1 MPEAPEAIPIENPAT
16 GEVIERL
23 ELAGP
28 AAVDAAV
35 AAARKAQ
42 PEWGSATPGERA
54 AVLNRVA
61 VLLEERAEEFAVA
74 ETRQCGKPIR
84 LSREFDVPGTSDN
97 AAFFAAAARVLEG
110 KASGEYSADHTSSIR
125 REPLGVVGS
134 IAPWN
139 YPLNMAGWKIF
150 PALAAGNAVVIKP
163 AEITPLT
170 TLMLAR
176 LFEEAGLPDGV
187 LTVLV
192 GTGPVVGEALVS
204 HPDVDMVSF
213 TGSTPVGKRVAELA
227 ARGPR
232 RVHLELGGK
241 APFVVFDDA
250 DLEAAVHGAVAG
262 ALINGGQDCTAA
274 TRAYVQRPL
283 YDRFVAGVADVLDTV
298 RMGDPADPA
307 TDLGS
312 LISAAQAERVH
323 GFVSRALAAGV
334 RAVRGGTG
342 PATELSPAFY
352 PPTLLV
358 DAARDAE
365 IVRDEVFGPVLVV
378 LPFDTDDQGLA
389 LANDTRFGL
398 AASAWTRDVYRAG
411 RASRE
416 LAAGC
421 VWINDHIPIV
431 SEMPHGG
438 IKASGYGKD
447 MSAYA
452 LEEYTSVKHVMS
464 DNTGRARKDWHRTVF
479 SGTAEQRAAPKPAE
493 PHV

>member
-1 MPEAPEAIPIENPAT
+1 MTELLTVTGPAT
-16 GEVIERL
+16 GDVL
-23 ELAGP
+23 AELP
-28 AAVDAAV
+28 AATAADVDTAV
-35 AAARKAQ
+35 GRARKAQ
-42 PEWGSATPGERA
+42 REWGATAPGERA
-54 AVLNRVA
+54 AVLLRVA
-61 VLLEERAEEFAVA
+61 ALIEAHAEELALT

-84 LSREFDVPGTSDN
+84 LSREFDVPGTADN
-97 AAFFAAAARVLEG
+97 AAFFAGASRAMEG
-110 KASGEYSADHTSSIR
+110 KAAAEYSADHTSAIR
-125 REPLGVVGS
+125 RDPVGVVGS

-139 YPLNMAGWKIF
+139 YPLQMAGWKLF
-150 PALAAGNAVVIKP
+150 PALATGNAVVIKP

-170 TLMLAR
+170 TLRLAE
-176 LFEEAGLPDGV
+176 LCAEAGLPDGV

-192 GTGPVVGEALVS
+192 GTGPVAGEALVS
-204 HPDVDMVSF
+204 HPGIDMVSF
-213 TGSTPVGKRVAELA
+213 TGSTAVGKRVAQLA
-227 ARGPR
+227 AQAPK

-250 DLEAAVHGAVAG
+250 DLEAAMHGAVAG

-283 YDRFVAGVADVLDTV
+283 YDAFVDGVADLFGTV
-298 RMGDPADPA
+298 RMGDPEDPA

-312 LISAAQAERVH
+312 LISRAQAERVH
-323 GFVSRALAAGV
+323 GFVSRAATAGARIV
-334 RAVRGGTG
+334 GGRAPEG
-342 PATELSPAFY
+342 AFHE
-352 PPTLLV
+352 PTLV
-358 DAARDAE
+358 VGAAQDAE

-378 LPFDTDDQGLA
+378 LPFDSDDDGLA
-389 LANDTRFGL
+389 LANDTRYGL

-438 IKASGYGKD
+438 VKASGYGKD
-447 MSAYA
+447 MSSYA

-464 DNTGRARKDWHRTVF
+464 DNTGEARKSWHRTVF
-479 SGTAEQRAAPKPAE
+479 AGG
-493 PHV
+493 

>member
-1 MPEAPEAIPIENPAT
+1 MPEAPDAVAIQNPAT

-35 AAARKAQ
+35 LAARKAQ
-42 PEWGSATPGERA
+42 PEWGAATPGERA

-61 VLLEERAEEFAVA
+61 TLLHERDEDFAAV

-84 LSREFDVPGTSDN
+84 LSREFDVPGTADN
-97 AAFFAAAARVLEG
+97 ATFFAGAARVLEG
-110 KASGEYSADHTSSIR
+110 KASGEYSAAHTSSIR
-125 REPLGVVGS
+125 REPLGVIGS

-139 YPLNMAGWKIF
+139 YPLNMAGWKVF

-170 TLMLAR
+170 TVMLAR

-187 LTVLV
+187 LGVVV
-192 GTGPVVGEALVS
+192 GTGPVAGEALVS
-204 HPDVDMVSF
+204 HPEVDMVSF

-227 ARGPR
+227 AQGPR

-241 APFVVFDDA
+241 APFLVFDDA

-283 YDRFVAGVADVLDTV
+283 YEQFVAGVADVLGTV

-312 LISAAQAERVH
+312 LISARQAQRVH
-323 GFVSRALAAGV
+323 GFVSRALAAGA
-334 RAVRGGTG
+334 RAVRGGSAPDG
-342 PATELSPAFY
+342 AFY
-352 PPTLLV
+352 SPTLLV
-358 DAARDAE
+358 GAAQDAE

-378 LPFDTDDQGLA
+378 LPFDSDEQGLA

-398 AASAWTRDVYRAG
+398 AASAWTRDVFRAG

-452 LEEYTSVKHVMS
+452 LEEYTAVKHVMTE
-464 DNTGRARKDWHRTVF
+464 NTGIARKDWHRTVF
-479 SGTAEQRAAPKPAE
+479 GAGGGSD
-493 PHV
+493 V

>member
-1 MPEAPEAIPIENPAT
+1 MPETAQTITIQNPAT
-16 GEVIERL
+16 GQVLDRL

-28 AAVDAAV
+28 AAVDTAV
-35 AAARKAQ
+35 QAARKAQ
-42 PEWGSATPGERA
+42 PEWGAATPGDRA
-54 AVLNRVA
+54 AVLHRVA
-61 VLLEERAEEFAVA
+61 ELLDRRAEDFARA

-97 AAFFAAAARVLEG
+97 AAFFAGAARLLEG
-110 KASGEYSADHTSSIR
+110 KASGEYSAEHTSSIR
-125 REPLGVVGS
+125 REPLGVAGS

-176 LFEEAGLPDGV
+176 LFSEAGLPDGV
-187 LTVLV
+187 LSVVV
-192 GTGPVVGEALVS
+192 GTGPVAGEALAS
-204 HPDVDMVSF
+204 HLGVDIVSF
-213 TGSTPVGKRVAELA
+213 TGSTPVGRRVAELA
-227 ARGPR
+227 AQGPR

-241 APFVVFDDA
+241 APLVVFDDA
-250 DLEAAVHGAVAG
+250 DLDAAVHGAVAG

-283 YDRFVAGVADVLDTV
+283 YPRFVDGVAELLDTV
-298 RMGDPADPA
+298 RMGDPEDPA

-312 LISAAQAERVH
+312 LISARHADRVH
-323 GFVSRALAAGV
+323 GFVSRALAAGA

-342 PATELSPAFY
+342 PDGAFY
-352 PPTLLV
+352 SPTLLV
-358 DAARDAE
+358 DAAQDAE
-365 IVRDEVFGPVLVV
+365 IVREEVFGPVLVA

-389 LANDTRFGL
+389 LANNTRYGL
-398 AASAWTRDVYRAG
+398 AASAWTRDVFRAG

-438 IKASGYGKD
+438 MRGSGYGKD
-447 MSAYA
+447 MSTYA
-452 LEEYTSVKHVMS
+452 LEEYTVVKHVMVE
-464 DNTGRARKDWHRTVF
+464 NTGIAAKDWHRTVF
-479 SGTAEQRAAPKPAE
+479 GARPGLGVASD
-493 PHV
+493 V